1 MKKIDELRKKAQA
14 LPEKPGVYIMKN
26 AQGEIIYIGKAKVL
40 KNRVSQYFGSQN
52 KHTTKVRR
60 MVENVNDFDYII
72 VSTEFEAL
80 VLECNLIKQYQP
92 KYNILL
98 KDDKGYSYVRYEDKG
113 WKTIKSV
120 LQKNNDGAVYYGPY
134 TSSDSVSVAVSQAVD
149 IFCLPHCNKKFPQ
162 DIKEHVRPCLNYYI
176 KLCSGACAGKISVE
190 ENNANVDEALRFVLG
205 EKSEMVK
212 ELKKEMSEASENL
225 EFERAAK
232 LRDKIKAIEK
242 VSQKQYVVAMKY
254 KNQDVFGIK
263 SIGEKTCVNILT
275 VRDGAIINTENFV
288 LDRIEESEDD
298 YVQIIANFYEN
309 KQDFPDR
316 ICVNFEFGADS
327 YIAEYLFAVSGKKIL
342 IHQPKSGET
351 FNLLKT
357 AEKNAEEKLAR
368 LLAYN
373 DKKKAALY
381 ELKELLGLDNFPSI
395 IEAYDISN
403 MNGSENVG
411 GMVVFVNGKPDK
423 KRYRKFIIKSFE
435 GQDDYRSLA
444 EVLNRRISEYYINS
458 DGGDS
463 FGDKPDL
470 VLLDGGIGQVNAVK
484 DIFAS
489 RGFDVP
495 LFGMVKDG
503 KHRTRAITGYGGEIT
518 INDNRSVFTL
528 VSDIQEE
535 VHRYAVSFHHKLKEK
550 NTLNSPL
557 TAIPGIGKVRARTLM
572 REFGSL
578 TKIKEADIDRLRKV
592 DGISDSQAIAIYN
605 YFRYNKP

>member
-1 MKKIDELRKKAQA
+1 MKKIDELKKKAQA

-26 AQGEIIYIGKAKVL
+26 ASGEIIYIGKAKVL

-120 LQKNNDGAVYYGPY
+120 LQKNDDGAVYYGPY

-162 DIKEHVRPCLNYYI
+162 DIREHVRPCLNYYI
-176 KLCSGACAGKISVE
+176 KLCSGACAGKITME

-212 ELKKEMSEASENL
+212 ELKKDMLEASENL

-275 VRDGAIINTENFV
+275 VRGGAIINTENFV
-288 LDRIEESEDD
+288 LDRIEETEDD

-316 ICVNFEFGADS
+316 ICVNFEFGEDS
-327 YIAEYLFAVSGKKIL
+327 YISEYLFAVSGKKIL

-535 VHRYAVSFHHKLKEK
+535 VHRYAVSYHHKLKEK

-578 TKIKEADIDRLRKV
+578 AKIKEADIDRLRNV
-592 DGISDSQAIAIYN
+592 DGISESQAIAIYN
-605 YFRYNKP
+605 YFRYNEP

>member
-1 MKKIDELRKKAQA
+1 MKKIDELKKKAQA

-26 AQGEIIYIGKAKVL
+26 ASGEIIYIGKAKVL

-120 LQKNNDGAVYYGPY
+120 LQKNDDGAVYYGPY

-162 DIKEHVRPCLNYYI
+162 DIREHVRPCLNYYI
-176 KLCSGACAGKISVE
+176 KLCSGACAGKITME

-212 ELKKEMSEASENL
+212 ELKKDMLEASENL

-275 VRDGAIINTENFV
+275 VRGGAIINTENFV
-288 LDRIEESEDD
+288 LDRIEETEDD

-316 ICVNFEFGADS
+316 ICVNFEFGEDS
-327 YIAEYLFAVSGKKIL
+327 YISEYLFAVSGKKIL

-578 TKIKEADIDRLRKV
+578 AKVKEADIDRLRNV
-592 DGISDSQAIAIYN
+592 DGISESQAIAIYN
-605 YFRYNKP
+605 YFRYNEP